1 MRCWLRIGV
10 LVALCLASGATAQ
23 EPVVEDVPEAEPA
36 SVEASAPPAEP
47 AAEAPDG
54 DAEAKAQEYMNS
66 ANDLQDKLAQLKS
79 LLDAKGEGA
88 DPELKARLAGLEQQ
102 LGSLG
107 LGSLTGG
114 PTAGVSSPE
123 LTEFLSACVAMTV
136 RRAGLQRPS
145 TLNALAS
152 AADGKMTPAAAQ
164 QNDIWRQVATCI
176 SQFTEDEFEQFKAGQ
191 LSALPKSYVELAKKE
206 DGEKA
211 LDDLDEGVWKELSTI
226 AAGLVKELGAGKEKP
241 PVFYGL
247 IACIPAGLAVVFLTK
262 KFLDMQSSHKERE
275 QRRKDKADSGSRKKT
290 R

>member
-1 MRCWLRIGV
+1 V
-10 LVALCLASGATAQ
+10 
-23 EPVVEDVPEAEPA
+23 
-36 SVEASAPPAEP
+36 
-47 AAEAPDG
+47 

-66 ANDLQDKLAQLKS
+66 ANDLQDKLAQLKA

-88 DPELKARLAGLEQQ
+88 DPELKARLAGLESQ
-102 LGSLG
+102 LSSLG

-152 AADGKMTPAAAQ
+152 VADGKMAPADAK

-176 SQFTEDEFEQFKAGQ
+176 GQFTEDEFEQFKAGQ

-206 DGEKA
+206 DGDKA
-211 LDDLDEGVWKELSTI
+211 LSDLDEGVWKELSTI

-247 IACIPAGLAVVFLTK
+247 IACIPAGLAVIFLTK
-262 KFLDMQSSHKERE
+262 KFLDMQNSHKERE
-275 QRRKDKADSGSRKKT
+275 QKRKDKADSGSRKKI